1 MKTLKQL
8 IISALLF
15 IMMSCT
21 EKSDTYYTIN
31 MQKVTGEWITKTYLL
46 PRNTSFYIVSDRGSY
61 CLYCEQITPYYLNKI
76 GIIRAGIVDYKITKI
91 IKQ

>member
-46 PRNTSFYIVSDRGSY
+46 PYNTSFYITSDRGSY
-61 CLYCEQITPYYLNKI
+61 YLCYIEITPYFFNKVE
-76 GIIRAGIVDYKITKI
+76 IIRAGIVDYKVTKL